1 MTSKVAVPVMSY
13 YLGVD
18 QGSNSSRA
26 VLFDGSGGVVVDAAQ
41 KVSLNRFDTGHVE
54 HNAVQLLDSV
64 ASVIKQVLSSLDDQQ
79 LKQVSACGIATQRST
94 VLAWDVYGRA
104 LSPALSWQD
113 VRAEAL
119 LDKLK
124 PHEREIR
131 RLTGLP
137 LTAYYSASKMNWLLS
152 ESDSVKQC
160 APNELRVSPLVSYL
174 LFHLLDNKPYEID
187 FSNAQRTQLFELD
200 SLTWSEQ
207 LCNWFKVD
215 ARLLPDC
222 MPMCANYGQLVDTRI
237 PVTAVCGD
245 QNAAMFGTGAME
257 QGVALVNIGSGAFV
271 LRELDELGNSTS
283 QLTGIAYA
291 DMNKV
296 SYMREATINGAGNA
310 LNWAQQQWHV
320 DDLLSRLPEWIEQVN
335 EPPVFINA
343 VGGLG
348 TPWMQGGLHST
359 FIGNGNYTDA
369 EKVVAV
375 IESIVFMIQVNLELM
390 SAEAPLKKLRVSGGL
405 SKQDGLCQKLSNL
418 SGFEVER
425 TNITE
430 ATARGVAWLAAGRP
444 ENWSTAGSD
453 KDAEFIRY
461 IPQHDETLHTRYQ
474 LFKTEMKRIINNVQ
488 QAVPGK

>member
-1 MTSKVAVPVMSY
+1 MSY
-13 YLGVD
+13 FLGVD

-26 VLFDGSGGVVVDAAQ
+26 VLFDNSGAVVADAAQ
-41 KVSLNRFDTGHVE
+41 KVTINRFNAGHVE
-54 HNAVQLLDSV
+54 HDAGQLLDTV
-64 ASVIKQVLSSLDDQQ
+64 THVTKQVLSGLDDQQ

-94 VLAWDVYGRA
+94 VLAWDVDGRA

-113 VRAEAL
+113 VRAQAL
-119 LDKLK
+119 LEKLK
-124 PHEREIR
+124 PHQREIR

-152 ESDSVKQC
+152 ESDGVKQC
-160 APNELRVSPLVSYL
+160 APDELRVSPLISYL
-174 LFHLLDNKPYEID
+174 LFHLLDNRPYKID
-187 FSNAQRTQLFELD
+187 FSNAQRTQLFGLD

-207 LCNWFKVD
+207 LCDWFKV
-215 ARLLPDC
+215 AESLLPDC
-222 MPMCANYGQLVDTRI
+222 MPMCAHYGRLVGTRI

-245 QNAAMFGTGAME
+245 QNAAMFGTGALP

-271 LRELDELGNSTS
+271 LRELDQFSYSTR
-283 QLTGIAYA
+283 QLTGIAYS
-291 DMNKV
+291 DLSSV

-320 DDLLSRLPEWIEQVN
+320 DSMLSRLPEWIEQVN

-359 FIGNGNYTDA
+359 FIGNGNYSDA

-390 SAEAPLKKLRVSGGL
+390 ASEAPLKKLRVSGGL

-418 SGFEVER
+418 SGLELER
-425 TNITE
+425 SNITE

-444 ENWSTAGSD
+444 DNWSIAGSD
-453 KDAEFIRY
+453 KDAEFIRFM
-461 IPQHDETLHTRYQ
+461 PQRDQALDARYQ

-488 QAVPGK
+488 PAVPGK